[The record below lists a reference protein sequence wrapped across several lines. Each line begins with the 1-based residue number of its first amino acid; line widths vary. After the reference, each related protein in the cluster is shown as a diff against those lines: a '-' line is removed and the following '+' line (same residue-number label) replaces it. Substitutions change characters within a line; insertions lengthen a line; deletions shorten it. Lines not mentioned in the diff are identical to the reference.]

1 MPDDHSHLAC
11 LSRAENDGNGP
22 EDKYSGDETTQKTVN
37 EANNGTN
44 EASVVNERLEME
56 HFKPRLLRSS
66 ASCQH

>member
-1 MPDDHSHLAC
+1 MPDDHSHRAC
-11 LSRAENDGNGP
+11 LSRAENDGNRS

>member
-1 MPDDHSHLAC
+1 MPKP
-11 LSRAENDGNGP
+11 SRNDGNES